1 MNYRTLSLSLA
12 MWTAIAC
19 CQVAT
24 SHAAGFLSPDDFIIA
39 IDTDA
44 AQSDSGYPG
53 AESPN
58 LLLDGTPDTKYLN
71 FGGRGTGFIVTPG
84 ASVAQSFQ
92 LWTAN
97 DADWRDPTSYQ
108 IYGTNQPIASTD
120 NSDGLGETWN
130 LIAEGGLDLPFDR
143 FAPGGVVSFTNAQSY
158 SSYKM
163 VFPTMRWPD
172 DAVQLGE
179 AQIYGSA
186 TGTSPLLN
194 SGTPILGIHNRE
206 FDSAYFAPDNNP
218 WGIDEGPQYI
228 LDGSPNTKLLN
239 FGWKNTGFIVTPDAG
254 STNISGFRITTAND
268 ADGRDPTSWQL
279 YGTNSAITSEDNSRG
294 DAESWTL
301 IQSGSVELPATRG
314 KLSDVIP
321 VSNGAGSFTSYKM
334 VFPTT
339 RTTDGGLNGNSSQI
353 ADIEFFQGSLPVDN
367 PIKLV
372 VNPQTGMMSI
382 VSTVDFTIYNYEL
395 SSAAGALQF
404 ENWNSIASG
413 NRDPGDQWVEFED
426 ENINPR
432 TYLSESVADGED
444 GGLLL
449 TAGVPFDLGEIWMPV
464 PFPDLAFTVRTDQG
478 AIIADELEWT
488 TGAPIF
494 LPGDFDMSGGSGLT
508 IEDWTIFRSIW
519 GSTDFEGLTRAEG
532 YLNGD
537 MDGDFDSD
545 LDDFNMFLNIAS
557 ARGGF
562 LAGSS
567 VVPEPASVVTL
578 GLLAGLLVVRRGV
591 SRRRLSGRGLAVVMS
606 FAGAM
611 FVSTPASAITFTNP
625 YGVPVA
631 YSSDTAPQD
640 VDTDVQQLFDDFWL
654 EESQAD
660 FDWELANRS
669 FSNIEEFEFEQWA
682 TTSTSPTIFLDYGS
696 QVSPNWFLY
705 SQRFEAPNG
714 FNTNR
719 VGKFEFWF
727 SDSPFNN
734 TVPTRT
740 PDTTYEFTQ
749 GDSRLGGAVLRTLP
763 LGGEF
768 EFQYAAVRFNLQQ
781 GTPEPHN
788 IGGHE
793 FRFIEGPSDLVLEIN
808 RGTGAMA
815 IRNNGAPDDTAAP
828 QDIDIRGYA
837 IRSESGAFNAA
848 NFNGLGGNPGF
859 PEGNLMGSGW
869 EVGGGSDEGQL
880 VEGYFG
886 GPGMGI
892 SSTILAAT
900 SSLPLGNAYDI
911 YSFAEDLRFSWTDR
925 NGLTLDG
932 RVVYVG
938 TAPEGVPGDYNGDGT
953 VNLADYTVWR
963 DTLGATGTG
972 LAADGNND
980 NIVNA
985 ADYGIWKGNFG
996 LGSGALASVGT
1007 AAVPEPST
1015 VLIAAAGLLAVA
1027 AIRRRTA

>member
-1 MNYRTLSLSLA
+1 MNYRTLSLSFALCMALA
-12 MWTAIAC
+12 G
-19 CQVAT
+19 CQFAT

-39 IDTDA
+39 IDTDGP
-44 AQSDSGYPG
+44 QSDSGYPG

-71 FGGRGTGFIVTPG
+71 FGGRGTGFIVMPG
-84 ASVAQSFQ
+84 PSVAQSFQ

-172 DAVQLGE
+172 DAIQLGE
-179 AQIYGSA
+179 AQIYGTS

-194 SGTPILGIHNRE
+194 SGTPVLGIHNRE

-254 STNISGFRITTAND
+254 ATSISGFRITTAND

-294 DAESWTL
+294 DTESWTL
-301 IQSGSVELPATRG
+301 IQSGDMNLPFERG

-321 VSNGAGSFTSYKM
+321 VSNSAGAFTSYKM

-353 ADIEFFQGSLPVDN
+353 ADIEFFQGALPTTD
-367 PIKLV
+367 PITLR

-382 VSTVDFTIYNYEL
+382 VSTVNFTISNYQIV
-395 SSAAGALQF
+395 SGVGALQF
-404 ENWNSIASG
+404 ENWNSITEG
-413 NRDPGDQWVEFED
+413 DRDPDNEWF
-426 ENINPR
+426 
-432 TYLSESVADGED
+432 SEGESRYFIGERLADGEE
-444 GGLLL
+444 GGLQLM
-449 TAGVPFDLGEIWMPV
+449 AGVPFDLGQIWMPV
-464 PFPDLAFTVRTDQG
+464 PIPDLSFTVFTDQG
-478 AIIADELEWT
+478 AIQANGVEWT
-488 TGAPIF
+488 TGAPIT
-494 LPGDFDMSGGSGLT
+494 LPGDFDMSGGPLT
-508 IEDWTIFRSIW
+508 IADWTIFRSIW
-519 GSTDFEGLTRAEG
+519 GSSNFEGLSRAEG

-545 LDDFNMFLNIAS
+545 LDDFNLFLNIAG

-562 LAGSS
+562 LSGS

-578 GLLAGLLVVRRGV
+578 GLLAGLLVVRRGF
-591 SRRRLSGRGLAVVMS
+591 SRRGLALVMGVV
-606 FAGAM
+606 GAAC
-611 FVSTPASAITFTNP
+611 FSTSASALTFTNP

-631 YSSDTAPQD
+631 YSSNTAAQD
-640 VDTDVQQLFDDFWL
+640 ANTGVEQLFDNFYL
-654 EESQAD
+654 EEPGEFPLEINARNFAD
-660 FDWELANRS
+660 VQFG
-669 FSNIEEFEFEQWA
+669 EFEQWG
-682 TTSTSPTIFLDYGS
+682 TTSTSPTIFLDYGA
-696 QVSPNWFLY
+696 QINPNWFAY
-705 SQRFEAPNG
+705 AQRHEDGN
-714 FNTNR
+714 FNSDR

-727 SDSPFNN
+727 SNSPFND

-740 PDTTYEFTQ
+740 PDSVYEFP
-749 GDSRLGGAVLRTLP
+749 GSDNRVNGSLLRSLP
-763 LGGEF
+763 LEGEF
-768 EFQYAAVRFNLQQ
+768 NFRYAAVRFNLQP
-781 GTPEPHN
+781 GSPEPHN
-788 IGGHE
+788 VGGHE
-793 FRFIEGPSDLVLEIN
+793 FRFIEGPSNLVLEIN
-808 RGTGAMA
+808 RGTGAMTL
-815 IRNNGAPDDTAAP
+815 RNNGAPGDTAAP
-828 QDIDIRGYA
+828 EDIDIRGYA

-848 NFNGLGGNPGF
+848 GFNGLGGNPGF

-886 GPGMGI
+886 MPFQGV
-892 SSTILAAT
+892 SSTITAGTTGLA
-900 SSLPLGNAYDI
+900 LGNAYDI
-911 YSFAEDLRFSWTDR
+911 YSLAEDVKFAWTDR
-925 NGLTLDG
+925 NGFTLDG

-972 LAADGNND
+972 LAADGNSD
-980 NIVNA
+980 NVVNA

-996 LGSGALASVGT
+996 SGSGSVAAVGT
-1007 AAVPEPST
+1007 SAVPEPST
-1015 VLIAAAGLLAVA
+1015 VLIAAAGLLAVT
-1027 AIRRRTA
+1027 AIRRRV